1 MSESKIRELE
11 WFDLETRLREII
23 YQQLEIFNKKA
34 REDREAHS
42 LLSTNVSGLE
52 KRLFLLENCVFGEV
66 EGNNVLADLK
76 KKISDVE
83 GSRKKDMVRFDQEI
97 VGFKEKFKTVDF
109 QMKGNTELIKRA
121 EGVQDELSKDIQ
133 SVKTILEDHQALILS
148 EIEKINIHFKEL
160 NNNYLDKGLKLEE
173 KMNATSAKL
182 DDISLVLLKYD
193 REFENMKKNL
203 NEIFISINLIKTNK
217 LEYEL
222 FESER
227 VKNEARVLEIITKCQ
242 TFENNFAM
250 RDSFV
255 DKFIPLQTTILL
267 SDTLHSC
274 LDPFSKKR
282 LAEYENLVLKELHRS
297 ALDVGTIKTREE
309 AIGTILNDV
318 RHIEQRKTDILIEKP
333 KETVNVTRPIENKK
347 PNSVSPAKVSVS
359 DKYHESYIR
368 KEELASMFD
377 KYCEQKLDPTINKTR
392 FELIE
397 KYENLKKTI
406 NTTENECMLYT
417 QQVLREVEDL
427 KNKEIKDISEIE
439 TFYSQLKDENDI
451 IKASINEFSIII
463 GSTSQM
469 IVCLVENA
477 QIDLALATQE
487 DDIRQENYDSLA
499 SKNRLQEPLS
509 KKCMSFVSGNT
520 LLPLRNQPKPPAS
533 LLYRTRKFQRNELIE
548 MKGKMLK
555 ICWDSVSRIIP

>member
-255 DKFIPLQTTILL
+255 DKFIPLQTSTLI
-267 SDTLHSC
+267 SDYLHYFC
-274 LDPFSKKR
+274 DLRTRKKI
-282 LAEYENLVLKELHRS
+282 AEYENLKLNELNSFVLENHKLATRDEKMTQILDDMKHVEERKVEL
-297 ALDVGTIKTREE
+297 LT
-309 AIGTILNDV
+309 ND
-318 RHIEQRKTDILIEKP
+318 T
-333 KETVNVTRPIENKK
+333 
-347 PNSVSPAKVSVS
+347 NSSDKAKV
-359 DKYHESYIR
+359 K
-368 KEELASMFD
+368 
-377 KYCEQKLDPTINKTR
+377 PTKV
-392 FELIE
+392 
-397 KYENLKKTI
+397 K
-406 NTTENECMLYT
+406 
-417 QQVLREVEDL
+417 
-427 KNKEIKDISEIE
+427 
-439 TFYSQLKDENDI
+439 
-451 IKASINEFSIII
+451 I
-463 GSTSQM
+463 GQ
-469 IVCLVENA
+469 IV
-477 QIDLALATQE
+477 
-487 DDIRQENYDSLA
+487 
-499 SKNRLQEPLS
+499 
-509 KKCMSFVSGNT
+509 F
-520 LLPLRNQPKPPAS
+520 PAN
-533 LLYRTRKFQRNELIE
+533 F
-548 MKGKMLK
+548 
-555 ICWDSVSRIIP
+555 